1 MGRVKLLVKRFFFFK
16 WVWESGV
23 LSKKKKGYEKVTISM
38 V

>member
-1 MGRVKLLVKRFFFFK
+1 MGRVKLLVKRFFFK
-16 WVWESGV
+16 WVWKSGV